1 MWVEPISINYKGYDV
16 YEIPPNG
23 HGITVLMAL
32 NILKGLELGEDRG
45 SAQVYHKMIEAMKL
59 AFVDARKY
67 VADAHFM
74 TQKVEDLLSDRYAA
88 ARRSLI
94 GGEAIYPEAGDPSC
108 GDTVYFC
115 TADAEGN
122 MVSFIQSNYKHFGSG
137 IVVPGTAISLQ
148 DRAMDFSMDPESDNY
163 IEGGKRSYHTI
174 IPGFLAKDGKAI
186 GPFGVMGGFMQPQ
199 GHMQVIVNTIDF
211 HMTPQE
217 ALDCPRFQWVGG
229 KKIQLERSVPSHV
242 GKALARMGHEVEVL
256 NDDVN
261 MGRGQIIW
269 RNEDGVLAG
278 GTESRAD
285 GSICVF

>member
-1 MWVEPISINYKGYDV
+1 
-16 YEIPPNG
+16 
-23 HGITVLMAL
+23 
-32 NILKGLELGEDRG
+32 
-45 SAQVYHKMIEAMKL
+45 
-59 AFVDARKY
+59 
-67 VADAHFM
+67 
-74 TQKVEDLLSDRYAA
+74 
-88 ARRSLI
+88 
-94 GGEAIYPEAGDPSC
+94 
-108 GDTVYFC
+108 
-115 TADAEGN
+115 
-122 MVSFIQSNYKHFGSG
+122 
-137 IVVPGTAISLQ
+137 
-148 DRAMDFSMDPESDNY
+148 MDPESDNY